1 MLVRAQAGA
10 HMRGSHR
17 CFSLSLPFSL
27 KSMGMCPEVRI
38 KKKKWNQRKVGDEG
52 STPSCEHD
60 VSVSVSVRV
69 YECVCVNMH
78 V

>member
-1 MLVRAQAGA
+1 
-10 HMRGSHR
+10 
-17 CFSLSLPFSL
+17 
-27 KSMGMCPEVRI
+27 MGMCPEVRI